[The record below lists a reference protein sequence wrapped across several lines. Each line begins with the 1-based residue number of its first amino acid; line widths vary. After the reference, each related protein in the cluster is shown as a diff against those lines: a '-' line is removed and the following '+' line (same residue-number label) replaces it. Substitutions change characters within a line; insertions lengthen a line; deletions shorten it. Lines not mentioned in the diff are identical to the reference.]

1 MQRYVGSRSWPL
13 LAVFVV
19 ITLVISACGG
29 GTAPSP
35 QVVEKVV
42 TQIVEKPVEVEK
54 VVEKT
59 VEVQVTVAPSADAG
73 TMRTGAAD
81 EPVLI
86 PDVSGDIEFWHFWA
100 SPVRRNAIRRVIAL
114 CQQRLPNIK
123 VTDTVKPFGD
133 IWTANLAAVAA
144 GSGMPDVI
152 VSDRPQLPRDAA
164 DGVYMS
170 LQEWADRDNVTRAQF
185 YDWAWDQAVSEGAT
199 YGIPHETDVNVLF
212 YNKNLFEQA
221 GLDPNKPPTTWAELE
236 EYANK
241 LDVIENG
248 EIRRV
253 GFFPLWN
260 RGTDLWQYVN
270 SADMVAPDGTIQINN
285 PKMVETVEWMKKWVD
300 RYGGWEKL
308 QSFRN
313 QYGAPPNDIFMQ
325 GGVAMYVDIF
335 GYNSAL
341 QFYRP
346 TVTLDN
352 GEKPRMDWGIS
363 LLPYNTEPGTSSGGF
378 SMSIPTGAKNPEAA
392 WEFIKCATGAE
403 GQASWARD
411 TQAQPTNLKAA
422 TDPVLLADPLWQV
435 VDDALETSTGGV
447 YVAKYPNWAEQLTQR
462 WEQVWL
468 GNLSP
473 QQMLDEAQAAVEAAV
488 K

>member
-1 MQRYVGSRSWPL
+1 
-13 LAVFVV
+13 
-19 ITLVISACGG
+19 
-29 GTAPSP
+29 
-35 QVVEKVV
+35 
-42 TQIVEKPVEVEK
+42 
-54 VVEKT
+54 
-59 VEVQVTVAPSADAG
+59 
-73 TMRTGAAD
+73 
-81 EPVLI
+81 
-86 PDVSGDIEFWHFWA
+86 
-100 SPVRRNAIRRVIAL
+100 
-114 CQQRLPNIK
+114 
-123 VTDTVKPFGD
+123 
-133 IWTANLAAVAA
+133 
-144 GSGMPDVI
+144 
-152 VSDRPQLPRDAA
+152 
-164 DGVYMS
+164 MS
-170 LQEWADRDNVTRAQF
+170 LQEWADRDNVARGQF
-185 YDWAWDQAVSEGAT
+185 YDWAWDQAVYEGRT

-221 GLDPNKPPTTWAELE
+221 GLDPNKPPTTWAEVE
-236 EYANK
+236 EYADK
-241 LDVIENG
+241 LDVIQDG
-248 EIRRV
+248 ELRRV

-270 SADMVAPDGTIQINN
+270 SADMVAEDGTIRINN
-285 PKMVETVEWMKKWVD
+285 PKMVETVEWMKQWVD

-308 QSFRN
+308 QSFKN

-346 TVTLDN
+346 TVTLDS
-352 GEKPRMDWGIS
+352 GEKPRMDWGIA

-378 SMSIPTGAKNPEAA
+378 SMSIPTGARNPEAA

-422 TDPVLLADPLWQV
+422 TDPVLLADPAWQV
-435 VDDALETSTGGV
+435 VDAALKTSTGGV
-447 YVAKYPNWAEQLTQR
+447 YVSKYPNWAEQLTQR

-468 GNLSP
+468 GNLTP